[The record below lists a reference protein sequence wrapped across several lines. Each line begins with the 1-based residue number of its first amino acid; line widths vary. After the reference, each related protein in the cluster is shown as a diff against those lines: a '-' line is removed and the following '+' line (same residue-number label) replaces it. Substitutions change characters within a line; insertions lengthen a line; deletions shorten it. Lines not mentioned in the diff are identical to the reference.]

1 MTATTQLFS
10 LLQQLELQ
18 LQHAQLWSQTPPSD
32 EALASSQPF
41 AIDTLEPEQWL
52 QWIFIARIKAMIAT
66 GAALPKGFS
75 IAPYFAE
82 VWKNDV
88 TKSDLLVTI
97 KQIDEVCA

>member
-18 LQHAQLWSQTPPSD
+18 LQHAQLLSEEPPTE
-32 EALASSQPF
+32 EALASTQPF

-52 QWIFIARIKAMIAT
+52 QWIFIARIQTMIAS

-75 IAPYFAE
+75 IAPYFSE

-88 TKSDLLVTI
+88 AKSELLETI

>member
-52 QWIFIARIKAMIAT
+52 QWIFIAKIKAMIAT

-82 VWKNDV
+82 VWKNDE

>member
-18 LQHAQLWSQTPPSD
+18 LQHAQLWSEFPPTD
-32 EALASSQPF
+32 EALASTQPF

-52 QWIFIARIKAMIAT
+52 QWVFIARIQAMIAS

-75 IAPYFAE
+75 IAPYFSE
-82 VWKNDV
+82 VWKNDAA
-88 TKSDLLVTI
+88 KSAMLETI

>member
-18 LQHAQLWSQTPPSD
+18 LQHAQLWSEVPPSD
-32 EALASSQPF
+32 EALASTQPF

-52 QWIFIARIKAMIAT
+52 QWIFIARIKTMIAS

-75 IAPYFAE
+75 MAPYFVE
-82 VWKNDV
+82 VWKNDAS
-88 TKSDLLVTI
+88 KSELLVTI